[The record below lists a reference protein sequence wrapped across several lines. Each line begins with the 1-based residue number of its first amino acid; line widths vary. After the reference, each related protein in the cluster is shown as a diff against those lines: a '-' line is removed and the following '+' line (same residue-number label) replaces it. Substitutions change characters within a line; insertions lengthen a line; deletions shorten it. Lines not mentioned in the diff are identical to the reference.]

1 MKKIFILLL
10 VLGCVFAQNAS
21 FNVSLNETNQ
31 TSQINETSISEGP
44 DFTNTQ
50 LIILLVALVVV
61 GLLIWKLVKFAV
73 KVGFIA
79 LIILVLLW
87 LVQRFFF

>member
-1 MKKIFILLL
+1 MKKLFILLL
-10 VLGCVFAQNAS
+10 VLGCVFAQNTS

-31 TSQINETSISEGP
+31 TSQINESKVTEGF

-50 LIILLVALVVV
+50 LIILLITLVVV
-61 GLLIWKLVKFAV
+61 ALLIWKLVKFAI